1 MSEKTLNNRAKAAVL
16 TPMILLIVG
25 LLLFSSCSSTCQFTQ
40 SHSYKNRNNCP
51 AYR

>member
-16 TPMILLIVG
+16 TPIVLLLVG
-25 LLLFSSCSSTCQFTQ
+25 LLLFSSCASNKCIYAKSNKR
-40 SHSYKNRNNCP
+40 SNLCP

>member
-1 MSEKTLNNRAKAAVL
+1 MSEKELNRKAKITVL

-25 LLLFSSCSSTCQFTQ
+25 LILFSSCASNKCIYAKSNKK
-40 SHSYKNRNNCP
+40 SNLCP